1 MAFTFRPLDGLP
13 EVVRIQSTRHG
24 DDRGWFA
31 EVYKESAFTANGIV
45 ATFRQANHT
54 MSAEPGTLR
63 GLHYQVAP
71 FAQGKLIRV
80 TAGEIFDVVVDIR
93 SGSKTFGRWVSTVLG
108 ATESAML
115 WVPEGFAHGF
125 QTTLPDTEIAYK
137 TTAEYSP
144 AHERGI
150 RWDDRALAIPWPIGE
165 PILSARDRDWSTLAE
180 LPAARTRAR

>member
-13 EVVRIQSTRHG
+13 EVVRIESTRHG

-31 EVYKESAFTANGIV
+31 EVYKESAFRANGIV

-115 WVPEGFAHGF
+115 WVPGGFAPGF
-125 QTTLPDTEIAYK
+125 RPPLPAPGIAYK
-137 TTAEYSP
+137 TPAETSP
-144 AHERGI
+144 APDRG
-150 RWDDRALAIPWPIGE
+150 
-165 PILSARDRDWSTLAE
+165 SAWAD
-180 LPAARTRAR
+180 AAVP

>member
-13 EVVRIQSTRHG
+13 EVVRIESTRHG

-31 EVYKESAFTANGIV
+31 EVYKESAFRANGIV

-71 FAQGKLIRV
+71 FAQGKLIRG
-80 TAGEIFDVVVDIR
+80 TAGELLDVV
-93 SGSKTFGRWVSTVLG
+93 
-108 ATESAML
+108 
-115 WVPEGFAHGF
+115 
-125 QTTLPDTEIAYK
+125 
-137 TTAEYSP
+137 
-144 AHERGI
+144 
-150 RWDDRALAIPWPIGE
+150 RALAIPWPIGE